1 MINLR
6 EFKKIKVN
14 FNKSLIILLFLIL
27 VIFLSGCNSGGIV
40 TPDIDEIGGYSYLCE
55 NLLKGF
61 YTALSNRY
69 FTQALS
75 YCKSGGLTFKYVNNL
90 WNLAQEN
97 PTFYVT
103 YQVYDVYDF
112 SYLGGNLELYYN
124 YSWTTNTTSYLY
136 GRRMLFEKVNGE
148 WKMF

>member
-1 MINLR
+1 MR
-6 EFKKIKVN
+6 KVC
-14 FNKSLIILLFLIL
+14 FLVILFLIL
-27 VIFLSGCNSGGIV
+27 AIFLSGCGVV
-40 TPDIDEIGGYSYLCE
+40 TPDPNEVGADFYVCE

-61 YTALSNRY
+61 YTALSNRN

-75 YCKSGGLTFKYVNNL
+75 YCKLGGLTFEYVNNL
-90 WNLAQEN
+90 WNFAQEH

-124 YSWTTNTTSYLY
+124 YSWTTPVSTSYLY
-136 GRRMLFEKVNGE
+136 GRRMVFEKINGQ